1 MKTLYDCKK
10 NSKVKVIKLNASKE
24 LKQRL
29 ISFGIMKGS
38 EIEVLQHT
46 AAKSTVEI
54 KVAKMRIALRDT
66 EAKLIEVEKL

>member
-1 MKTLYDCKK
+1 MKTLYDCEKAC
-10 NSKVKVIKLNASKE
+10 KVKVVKLNANTE

-46 AAKSTVEI
+46 ATKSTVEI

-66 EAKLIEVEKL
+66 EAKLIEVQKI

>member
-10 NSKVKVIKLNASKE
+10 TTKVKVTKLNASTE
-24 LKQRL
+24 LKQRF

-38 EIEVLQHT
+38 EVEILQHT
-46 AAKSTVEI
+46 AGKSTVEI

-66 EAKLIEVEKL
+66 EAKLIEVQDI